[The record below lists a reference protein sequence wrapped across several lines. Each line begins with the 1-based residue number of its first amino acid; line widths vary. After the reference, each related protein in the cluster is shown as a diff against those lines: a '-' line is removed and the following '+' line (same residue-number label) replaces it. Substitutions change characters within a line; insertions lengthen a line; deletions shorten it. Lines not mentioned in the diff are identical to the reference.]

1 MGKFYDWHSTFSRQT
16 GTQGEI
22 CIVAGAKDIG
32 KTFGLRLE
40 CIKAF
45 ITKGETFCEICR
57 SDAEMKKVVNGY
69 ASKLQAE
76 GFFTDYEFKTDREN
90 LYARPA
96 GSERKHDLVCEFV
109 SLTAFQSNKKRTYH
123 KPRRII
129 FDEFIIDSKDRYHR
143 YLPDEVL
150 IFANLLDTITRQQPD
165 DDYRY
170 NVYLIGNAVHMTCPY
185 LYFLGIRKIPEFGY
199 HWYRDKTVLFHYV
212 EPWDADER
220 RARTLVGRMLAGS
233 EESKVVFDNEFQDST
248 GGLIKKKSQ
257 NARFAFAVKWARMDF
272 GIWIDYKYG
281 YVYVNERI
289 PKDAKAVY
297 ALTKRDGTVN
307 NDIAQKGSSLLNVIV
322 NAFYNNGL
330 RYESAHVR
338 EAFFE
343 VLSFL
348 GVK

>member
-1 MGKFYDWHSTFSRQT
+1 MGRFYDWQATFSRQT
-16 GTQGEI
+16 GTNGEI
-22 CIVAGAKDIG
+22 CIVAGGKGIG
-32 KTFGLRLE
+32 KTFGFRLE
-40 CIKAF
+40 CIRRF

-57 SDAEMKKVVNGY
+57 SDAEMKKVVGGY

-90 LYARPA
+90 LYMKLA
-96 GSERKHDLVCEFV
+96 GSEDAFELVCEFV

-123 KPRRII
+123 KPRRIV
-129 FDEFIIDSKDRYHR
+129 FDEFIIDTKDRYHR

-170 NVYLIGNAVHMTCPY
+170 NVFLIGNAVHMTCPY
-185 LYFLGIRKIPEFGY
+185 FHFLGIVKLPSFGY
-199 HWYRDKTVLFHYV
+199 HWYRNKTVLFHYV

-233 EESKVVFDNEFQDST
+233 DESKVIFDNEFADTS
-248 GGLIKKKSQ
+248 GGQIKRKSK
-257 NARFAFAVKWARMDF
+257 NARFAFCVKWGKMDF
-272 GIWIDYKYG
+272 GIWIDYRYG
-281 YVYVNERI
+281 YVYITEKV

-307 NDIAQKGSSLLNVIV
+307 HQIAEKGSSLLNMITK
-322 NAFYNNGL
+322 AFYVNGL